1 MRCCPVAGSA
11 DGQSTTLHWL
21 VKRELSC
28 SVGATDISPLR
39 NGILTMEAVTYAE
52 IITQASMPES
62 NVTPPNMEST
72 KRHVFQQ
79 QIGTVLARQRDATTC
94 SGEDVGG
101 DPSVLRYVRG
111 RGL

>member
-1 MRCCPVAGSA
+1 MRCCPVAGWA

-28 SVGATDISPLR
+28 SHSTKLWRSVGATDISPLR

-52 IITQASMPES
+52 IITQASMP
-62 NVTPPNMEST
+62 
-72 KRHVFQQ
+72 
-79 QIGTVLARQRDATTC
+79 
-94 SGEDVGG
+94 GEDVGG